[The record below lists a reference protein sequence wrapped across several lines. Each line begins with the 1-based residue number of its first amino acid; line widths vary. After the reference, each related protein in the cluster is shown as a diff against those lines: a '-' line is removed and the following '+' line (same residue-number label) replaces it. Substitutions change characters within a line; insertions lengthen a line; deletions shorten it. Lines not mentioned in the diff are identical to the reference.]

1 MTETYDGVDLDR
13 FAFDS
18 FGEPVLRLAIG
29 MELYFPR
36 PMHQYRAQV
45 LEVWKRFLAWRG
57 DDVMTWTRLG
67 GGNKSRKMN
76 KAAYKTIEAWLD
88 GSRPYGRICFVNVHN
103 GAWEQS
109 GSEGFRIYGDD
120 DELNLDS
127 GDTTINFIEIRVP
140 LEAADDPDA
149 LAAQLVEVAAPL
161 DFVCGTAGLMLHG
174 SPFGSQGL
182 WKEIRGL
189 VTRYEGVEPPGA
201 DKAQW
206 RAILGLTGINWLT
219 FVGPPHLEKLGGA
232 NAVEARAAKAL
243 GVTAQRLG
251 QGIVLQAG
259 PRPRLGDRNK
269 PSAALD
275 PYREVH
281 RIVGPALFLDED
293 YAFDHDDFDGSATVE
308 WLQRFERDLGT
319 P

>member
-1 MTETYDGVDLDR
+1 MTETFDGVDLDR

-36 PMHQYRAQV
+36 PMHQYRTQV

-76 KAAYKTIEAWLD
+76 KAAYKTIETWLD
-88 GSRPYGRICFVNVHN
+88 GSRPYGPICFINVHD
-103 GAWEQS
+103 GAFEHIGRES
-109 GSEGFRIYGDD
+109 FRVHGDD
-120 DELNLDS
+120 EELDLDS
-127 GDTTINFIEIRVP
+127 GDTTINFVQIRVP
-140 LEAADDPDA
+140 LSTADDPDA
-149 LAAQLVEVAAPL
+149 LAARLVELAAPL
-161 DFVCGTAGLMLHG
+161 EFECGTAGLMLHTT
-174 SPFGSQGL
+174 PFGGGEL
-182 WKEIRGL
+182 WKEVRGI
-189 VTRYEGVEPPGA
+189 VTRFEGVEPDGV
-201 DKAQW
+201 DKGRW
-206 RAILGLTGINWLT
+206 RASLGLTGINWLT
-219 FVGPPHLEKLGGA
+219 FVGPQHLQTLGGA
-232 NAVEARAAKAL
+232 ASVEARAAKAA
-243 GVTAQRLG
+243 GITVQRLG
-251 QGIVLQAG
+251 RGIVLRAG
-259 PRPRLGDRNK
+259 PRPRVGDRNK

-293 YAFDHDDFDGSATVE
+293 YAFDHDSFDGSATVE